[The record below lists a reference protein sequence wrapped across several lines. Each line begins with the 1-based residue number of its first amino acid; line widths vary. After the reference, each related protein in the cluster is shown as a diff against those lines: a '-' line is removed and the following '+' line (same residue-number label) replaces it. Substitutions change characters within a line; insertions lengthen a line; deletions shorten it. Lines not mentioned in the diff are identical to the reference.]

1 MPETEEDAVAGRQI
15 TRVRY
20 AALAGMASHVLTAG
34 CGTSRPATAPASATP
49 PGTLVAGALRPV
61 AGTATYL
68 GRVAGAEALIGI
80 TVHETCARA
89 YMCDGMPGRAVT
101 LADWFTGRVR
111 RGTLDT
117 VSGQHRIRLA
127 ARLGGLTAIGTLTL
141 ADGRVCEFTAPLA
154 APGGRAGV
162 FERTGRILGLPF
174 SAGRIVLPGGSQ
186 RGAAEYPVGPVRG
199 HAITY
204 LPLAPI

>member
-1 MPETEEDAVAGRQI
+1 MASSQI

-20 AALAGMASHVLTAG
+20 ATLAGMAGHVLTAG
-34 CGTSRPATAPASATP
+34 CGTSRPATAPASAAP
-49 PGTLVAGALRPV
+49 AGTLLAGALRPV

-68 GRVAGAEALIGI
+68 GAIAGTEALIGI
-80 TVHETCARA
+80 TVHGMRARA

-101 LADWFTGRVR
+101 LADWFTGPVR
-111 RGTLDT
+111 RGTLYA
-117 VSGQHRIRLA
+117 VSSQHRVRLA
-127 ARLGGLTAIGTLTL
+127 ARLGDLTATGTITL
-141 ADGRVCEFTAPLA
+141 ADGRVYEFTAPLA

-199 HAITY
+199 HSITY
-204 LPLAPI
+204 LPLGPI